1 LIAGGARA
9 GERRLSWRRCCCRM
23 MWWRLSRESPTWLQ
37 AYVYWGSLLLSR
49 RDCRGV
55 RHRGKGWRIIGGGV
69 CRMVVDVF
77 WRDSLRGWKSIIV
90 AVEWEIE
97 RGFDWLRLRLKQ
109 RRGRR
114 SPVEILSYR
123 GHGTRDRLFLKGR
136 VLETVDLAPASATDS
151 WRRNLRNMSR
161 RFLSS
166 EIPHAQ
172 VRGSLKTS
180 RSLQEVEATADR
192 EGFFDLRFE
201 LSEPLESGTGWKHPV
216 EIELLAPR
224 WGKDEEP
231 VRAEGSVLVPDG
243 ARFGVISDLDDTV
256 VQSSATDLL
265 KMARLTLLGNAHTRL
280 PFEGVAG
287 FYRALQNGWSRGYDG
302 GRGEFNPIFYVSSS
316 PWNLYDLLEDF
327 LDVHGVPA
335 GPLFLKD
342 WGRRTIR
349 DHEGHKLGIIRTL
362 LATYPGL
369 PFVLIGD
376 SGEKDPEIYR
386 QIVLEHPGRIRAIYI
401 RDVTTKERDAAVHSI
416 AAELRNIGVEML
428 LTARTAEAVEHAV
441 RTGLIAPDAASALN
455 A

>member
-1 LIAGGARA
+1 MAV
-9 GERRLSWRRCCCRM
+9 E
-23 MWWRLSRESPTWLQ
+23 
-37 AYVYWGSLLLSR
+37 
-49 RDCRGV
+49 
-55 RHRGKGWRIIGGGV
+55 
-69 CRMVVDVF
+69 VV
-77 WRDSLRGWKSIIV
+77 WRDSLPGWKGMIV
-90 AVEWEIE
+90 AVEREVE
-97 RGFDWLRLRLKQ
+97 RGFDWLRLRLKR

-114 SPVEILSYR
+114 APVEILSYR

-136 VLETVDLAPASATDS
+136 VLETVDLAPATANDS

-166 EIPHAQ
+166 EIPHALM
-172 VRGSLKTS
+172 RGSLKTS
-180 RSLQEVEATADR
+180 HSLLEVEATADT

-201 LSEPLESGTGWKHPV
+201 LSEPLKGDTGWYPV

-224 WGKDEEP
+224 WGKDQEP
-231 VRAEGSVLVPDG
+231 VRAAGSVLVPEG

-287 FYRALQNGWSRGYDG
+287 FYQALQNGWSRGYDG

-349 DHEGHKLGIIRTL
+349 DHERHKLGIIRTL

-401 RDVTTKERDAAVHSI
+401 RDVTTKERDAAVHAI
-416 AAELRNIGVEML
+416 AAELRTLGVEML
-428 LTARTAEAVEHAV
+428 LTVRTAEAAEHAA
-441 RTGLIAPDAASALN
+441 RTGLIAPDAAPAPGV
-455 A
+455 